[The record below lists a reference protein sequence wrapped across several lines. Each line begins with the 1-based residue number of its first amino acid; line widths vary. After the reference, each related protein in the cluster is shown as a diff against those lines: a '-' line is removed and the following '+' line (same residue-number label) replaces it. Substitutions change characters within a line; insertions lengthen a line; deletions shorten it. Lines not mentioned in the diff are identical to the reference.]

1 MILYY
6 IEELAFGF
14 LIEMN
19 PELMVWTI
27 ALCGPS
33 SVQTKVW
40 TVTSVQQQLQ
50 SGVVLTGSNL
60 DHEMV
65 WPGTAQQVHVTPT
78 HKLS

>member
-1 MILYY
+1 MCEVISYMIQYY

-33 SVQTKVW
+33 SV
-40 TVTSVQQQLQ
+40 
-50 SGVVLTGSNL
+50 
-60 DHEMV
+60 
-65 WPGTAQQVHVTPT
+65 
-78 HKLS
+78 